1 MKPYVLSQDEKE
13 QLHGDL
19 FNFTKYDN
27 VEERIDGFTG
37 KKSSNKTLHE
47 DSTYDASYGST
58 GNHGSTTEKVSHNFE
73 KF

>member
-47 DSTYDASYGST
+47 DSTYD
-58 GNHGSTTEKVSHNFE
+58 GSTTEKVSHNFE